1 MSTTSEFFKVKSADS
16 KTLTLLK
23 EQLVRDIT
31 SYKKMLVSHGEGN
44 VIAASFNFL
53 QITRAQDKITNLKH
67 AICKNSNMDGIW
79 IEL

>member
-1 MSTTSEFFKVKSADS
+1 MSTTSEFFRVRSTDD

-31 SYKKMLVSHGEGN
+31 SYKKMLVSHSEEN
-44 VIAASFNFL
+44 VIAASFNFI
-53 QITRAQDKITNLKH
+53 QITRAQDKLTNLKH
-67 AICKNSNMDGIW
+67 AICKNSNMDGKW